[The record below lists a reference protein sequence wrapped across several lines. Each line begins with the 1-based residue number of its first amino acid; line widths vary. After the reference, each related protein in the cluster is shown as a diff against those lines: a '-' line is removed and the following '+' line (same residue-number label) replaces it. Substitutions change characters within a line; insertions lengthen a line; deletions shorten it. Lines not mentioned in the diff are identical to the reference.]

1 MRSAETPRHPH
12 FPASLRTTLRR
23 LLLRWYARHAR
34 DLPWR
39 DIHNPYHV
47 LVSEFMLQ
55 QTQVARVLEH
65 FPRWIA
71 RFPDIPSLA
80 AATRRDVLLAWS
92 GMGYNRRA
100 LHLQAAARMVRDV
113 HGGTIPRSPSELQRL
128 PGVGRYTAAAIA
140 CFGYHER
147 HPVVDINIRR
157 VLSRLSANMKDT
169 TGMLSEPL
177 IWQTAALLLPPRA
190 YYDWNQALMDLGA
203 AICTA
208 RAPACDRC
216 PLRSH
221 CPSAGRLASPAVK
234 MSGTAQEPR
243 IERETPR
250 RISRGRVI
258 EELRRTRSHC
268 RSAAVL
274 AKLLFD
280 PFTEDLRPRLLDIL
294 ATLQRDDMIRARVGR
309 SDIHDIRS
317 YDGPLYGLRICLVA

>member
-1 MRSAETPRHPH
+1 MRSADTTLQPH
-12 FPASLRTTLRR
+12 FPVSRRNTLRR
-23 LLLRWYARHAR
+23 HLLRWYARHAR
-34 DLPWR
+34 ELPWR
-39 DIHNPYHV
+39 NIHNPYHV

-71 RFPDIPSLA
+71 RFPDVASLA
-80 AATRRDVLLAWS
+80 AASRRDVLLAWA

-100 LHLQAAARMVRDV
+100 LHLQSAARMVRDAHDGV
-113 HGGTIPRSPSELQRL
+113 IPRDPAALQRL

-157 VLSRLSANMKDT
+157 VLSRLTENMKDT

-208 RAPACDRC
+208 RTPACDRC
-216 PLRSH
+216 PLRGH
-221 CPSAGRLASPAVK
+221 CPSAGRLAAPTPPPRRAV
-234 MSGTAQEPR
+234 
-243 IERETPR
+243 RETPR
-250 RISRGRVI
+250 RIYRGRVI
-258 EELRRTRSHC
+258 EELRRTHSHC

-274 AKLLFD
+274 GKLLFD
-280 PFTEDLRPRLLDIL
+280 PFTGDHQPRLLDIL
-294 ATLQRDDMIRARVGR
+294 ATLQRDGMIRARARR
-309 SDIHDIRS
+309 SDMHDIRS
-317 YDGPLYGLRICLVA
+317 YDGPLDGLRICLVE